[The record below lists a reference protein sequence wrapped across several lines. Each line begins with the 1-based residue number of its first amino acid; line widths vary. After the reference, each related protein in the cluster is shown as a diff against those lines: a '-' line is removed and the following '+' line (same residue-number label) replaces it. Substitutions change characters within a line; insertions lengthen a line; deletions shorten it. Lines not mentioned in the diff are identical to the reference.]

1 MQAIKLQSSEPEAFQ
16 RAKRLAE
23 SGRFEEAYGIL
34 YRDPKVEYLGTG
46 YSRSVY
52 AHEHVDYVLKIDRWA
67 FCNEDFEYE
76 DEVEIEQNRHEII
89 ICEHFRGHP
98 FVPEMLDCD
107 RAGNSW
113 IEVEYLEQVSV
124 LGEIP
129 PEEEIRKFANLISE
143 FHEELEGFSSP
154 MSEYTRTCHW
164 GRDKL
169 GNLKILDLGL

>member
-23 SGRFEEAYGIL
+23 SGKFEEAYDIL
-34 YRDPKVEYLGTG
+34 CKDPEVEYLGAG
-46 YSRSVY
+46 HSRSVY
-52 AHEHVDYVLKIDRWA
+52 AHEHVDYVLKIDEWA
-67 FCNEDFEYE
+67 FYNEDVE
-76 DEVEIEQNRHEII
+76 DKYDLEIEQNRHEII
-89 ICEHFRGHP
+89 ICERFRGHP
-98 FVPEMLDCD
+98 FVPEMLDYD
-107 RAGNSW
+107 HIGNSW
-113 IEVEYLEQVSV
+113 IEVEYLEQVDSFD
-124 LGEIP
+124 EIP

-164 GRDKL
+164 GRDKF